1 MKTIATLLLV
11 AFVALSWSC
20 GEAQNGS
27 CGYCSNQRL
36 LVCGHNTKN
45 NAYIEFTNICNMNL
59 YNCLTGNN
67 YQLVRYGRCPGR
79 PSDNPSSNETDT
91 SLIASGDGQE
101 RIRLF

>member
-11 AFVALSWSC
+11 TFMALSWSG

-27 CGYCSNQRL
+27 CGNCSNQGEI
-36 LVCGHNTKN
+36 VCGHNPIN
-45 NAYIEFTNICNMNL
+45 NAYVEFTNVCYMNL
-59 YNCLTGNN
+59 YNCLTGNR
-67 YQLVRYGRCPGR
+67 YHVVRGRCP
-79 PSDNPSSNETDT
+79 PVSPSSNETDT